1 MVYSKVAEINF
12 CNVGR
17 TALKPNASNIIS
29 QNKWM
34 YSTHF
39 QLCCCDNGPC
49 TLLCTGKKQKRV
61 VVLHYIIRVTWSDR
75 GLMCTATPRQ
85 RRRHQNCCDHPWRVL
100 LHHVDSIIQYTSAY
114 PVSADAVCSSNPICC
129 IPTCSWSATP
139 TATSSIRLK
148 RRQDAT
154 PNPSAFRRDTQR
166 SVLSG
171 LPPYAR

>member
-1 MVYSKVAEINF
+1 MPQTSFQTNGCTPLTFSFVVVTMILAH
-12 CNVGR
+12 CC
-17 TALKPNASNIIS
+17 ALEE
-29 QNKWM
+29 
-34 YSTHF
+34 
-39 QLCCCDNGPC
+39 
-49 TLLCTGKKQKRV
+49 KQKRV
-61 VVLHYIIRVTWSDR
+61 EIHYIIRVTWSDR

-100 LHHVDSIIQYTSAY
+100 LHHVDSIIQYTSAH
-114 PVSADAVCSSNPICC
+114 PIPTDAICSSNPTICC
-129 IPTCSWSATP
+129 IPTCSWPATP

-148 RRQDAT
+148 RRPDAT